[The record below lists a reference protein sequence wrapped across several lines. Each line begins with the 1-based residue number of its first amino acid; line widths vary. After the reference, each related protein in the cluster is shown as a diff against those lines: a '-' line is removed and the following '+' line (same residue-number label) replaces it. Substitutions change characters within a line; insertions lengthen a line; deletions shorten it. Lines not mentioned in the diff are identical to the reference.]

1 MSEEPRV
8 RRPARERER
17 RSQAER
23 TAETRAR
30 IVAAVVESI
39 GEVGYQRT
47 TASEIS
53 RRSGVTWGAAQHHFG
68 GKEGILAAVLEDS
81 FNLFAER
88 LADIPDEEAPLE
100 KRVDAFIEGAW
111 EHFGSPHFRST
122 FEILLN
128 YAGEGADGE
137 PFWQTEMF
145 GAWNRI
151 WDEIFADARKSRRD
165 TVILQQY
172 TISTLMGLA
181 SLRMLAGPTASLR
194 SDELEILKRALVREL
209 GG

>member
-1 MSEEPRV
+1 MSDEQRI
-8 RRPARERER
+8 RRPARDRER

-39 GEVGYQRT
+39 GDVGYQRT

-81 FNLFAER
+81 FNLFADR

-100 KRVDAFIEGAW
+100 KRVDAFIERAW

-128 YAGEGADGE
+128 YAGEDPNGE

-151 WDEIFADARKSRRD
+151 WDEIFADAHKSRRD

-181 SLRMLAGPTASLR
+181 SLRMLAGPTATLR
-194 SDELEILKRALVREL
+194 SDELAILKRTLVREL